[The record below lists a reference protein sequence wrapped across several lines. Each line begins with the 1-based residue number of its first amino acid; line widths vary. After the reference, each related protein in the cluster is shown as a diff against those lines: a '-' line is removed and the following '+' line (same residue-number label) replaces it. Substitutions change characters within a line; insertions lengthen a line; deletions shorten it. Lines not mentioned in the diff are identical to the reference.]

1 MKIETVALAMINT
14 CFWKFIPF
22 VLREIINYRCSSDF
36 RPRRG
41 WWEFQI
47 RQPLIWMLS
56 HTSPL
61 IANVKIS
68 VLPLIDSNQAAHN
81 SRVRKAFIR
90 SRELFLA
97 IRNKWLKGKVKN
109 HWFFAL
115 IGALRSKFRERHF
128 KWDSINGKET
138 KWIAKWC
145 SISEGQW
152 SEAH

>member
-1 MKIETVALAMINT
+1 MKIGTVALAMINT
-14 CFWKFIPF
+14 CFWKSIPF
-22 VLREIINYRCSSDF
+22 VWREIINYRCSSDF

-41 WWEFQI
+41 WWEF
-47 RQPLIWMLS
+47 RQPLIWMLYTPLHS
-56 HTSPL
+56 SPC
-61 IANVKIS
+61 KIS

-97 IRNKWLKGKVKN
+97 ICNKRLKGKVKN

-128 KWDSINGKET
+128 QWDSINGKET

-145 SISEGQW
+145 SISEGN
-152 SEAH
+152 EA